1 MMFVKYT
8 KDHEWISINND
19 IGTIG
24 ITDHAQKHL
33 GDIVFVELP
42 NLYKIIAKGDEA
54 CVIESVKVASEIY
67 APVSG
72 EIIEINEILG
82 NTPSIINMDPLYE
95 GWIFKIKMSNT
106 EEINTLMD
114 EIAYRNFTS

>member
-1 MMFVKYT
+1 MFVKYT